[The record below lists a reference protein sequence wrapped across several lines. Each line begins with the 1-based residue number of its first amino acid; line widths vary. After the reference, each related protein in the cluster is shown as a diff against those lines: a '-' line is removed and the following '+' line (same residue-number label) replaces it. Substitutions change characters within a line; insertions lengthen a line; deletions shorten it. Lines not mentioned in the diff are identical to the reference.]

1 MEIIDIDQYVK
12 NITGPQGSNGSL
24 GNDDEAFLT
33 KLMGEATSLTNHVE
47 NISSFAGSSTRQLF
61 YELIQNANDV
71 KATHF
76 GVGYDDSSILIVNNG
91 APFRLLPSG
100 EDVKKD
106 DLRAFLAKGKGT
118 KYDDKE
124 TIGKYG
130 QGSKLLYNLLTD
142 RSDRNQQEALGQAI
156 IEEYKGIILFS
167 WSSSIQRQALMT
179 YHEGQSI
186 GFKSDVY
193 NSDFPVLLKIIL
205 TYFPVLPGKE
215 YEIKSSSEVLFPLSE
230 LEVFSKTLSNYFS
243 APHINESAF
252 DKGSALFI
260 LLGEGKGNT
269 VRDAVDENLI
279 DGVRTSLPLLNQNIK
294 SVQFNE
300 TRVSK
305 SSAFHE
311 ADLSILEDKE
321 ARIFWPK
328 SLSQLQG
335 GLVNFFQY
343 FPITNEV
350 HGLNLIID
358 SREFNIAGSRQN
370 LDFESDYTKLV
381 LKEISD
387 AFIAHIRL
395 LGTSEKESE
404 LIALSKAIVKC
415 SPAGETKYNRKV
427 KALFY
432 DALIPALKENIP
444 TTRGIRNSL
453 DANCVINTSK
463 VKVDTA
469 TLGIENQFWVVDD
482 LQDVASELSS
492 VLGIKIWGVSD
503 ILKAFTSSDARDKWV
518 NNLPEQDHQNI
529 IEELKE
535 LPPARVRELPF
546 LKFSDRKVYSFN
558 QALDS
563 EMLVLLD
570 EKAYPIKEILIK
582 CGFTVGGREVL
593 QGGEKG
599 LLEKLASS
607 IPNPLTRWKAIWAKI
622 DAASLLHTE
631 KWQIFMTLRDN
642 WGVSEEYLGDEL
654 LLFKNREGVL
664 QPLSKMLKPGHSYAP
679 SGILKAFE
687 LFPTEVYNNELD
699 PYLMKS
705 KHIWNTL
712 AQSWEKVKP
721 EINRQNYTQVLNDLG
736 QLFQDKEGGNKLQ
749 DQTWLMNQDGNL
761 VSRDNIFYST
771 SIAALPQDQ
780 YSGLSALIERITD
793 NLNLVPFGFLGQLNQ
808 INFAELPNSSL
819 GNLVAKISKDN
830 SQISPSEAKLLFGLK
845 SNQEYFFSTFKIRKV
860 DETILL
866 VNNQSGIQF
875 HANDAKLSYFLK
887 GKSNYFELP
896 QPLYEIFKEDG
907 GLKRDY
913 GSGVDEFARKLMVD
927 FGAQKE
933 FIDLVLRC
941 NQETQLLYLNRIQRF
956 DLSTQDNTS
965 EYGPGSIEVK
975 LIDLA
980 KRLKQFENL
989 RTKTYVDST
998 PLGSL
1003 TYEDRVLL
1011 KGNDLKFSFRLS
1023 NLITEY
1029 AAQATTI
1036 NRLLDKFTNR
1046 FAATTFLETRS
1057 YPEGDIFNKI
1067 LRDEDLSNP
1076 ERVSFIA
1083 AYLLTQ
1089 PENHNDQNL
1098 RNLNWLSL
1106 NKASVLSSLYRHEMD
1121 SFEQV
1126 IGSYYWT
1133 PKNHIYAP
1141 DDDSFL
1147 LESER
1152 LPVWAKE
1159 WLNGKQERLKFL
1171 KDAGLRTVND
1181 PTLVFR
1187 KAVLS
1192 GESLSGTA
1200 IADAANQPQP
1210 ENTLKWL
1217 LGRNHIS
1224 EYRSASHRLI
1234 NNYIDKLAVKSDTLP
1249 PYLQRF
1255 GTNGRLAIQEMTP
1268 PYNALSL
1275 SDLKEEDLSIIPDV
1289 VSKTD
1294 RALVDIDFL
1303 STDIQKLLEANGIP
1317 LAFLEK
1323 EITDQ
1328 NANDLQE
1335 WSLGKYKEWK
1345 KDYDKYTIRTTQ
1357 NAVPLTYYLKYEE
1370 EEKEISIRSI
1380 ETSIRHNR
1388 RDGHIDLIV
1397 FQEEN
1402 KSVLEAIQEAKEELF
1417 EGDYKSLTD
1426 LLAKFAVNDKD
1437 QLILD
1442 IIKDNGVTKEKL
1454 EEMLRKGSLVN
1465 EPSPTYQEGSP
1476 DGTRVKIDITEEERQ
1491 KIENSSEA
1499 IKKMLNQATE
1509 SELNEISQRLQEV
1522 KDFMEG
1528 TEHKSSP
1535 SLLIG
1540 YIGEVLVVEWLKR
1553 INSALSV
1560 DHVTISR
1567 KDGRIEQKYTAYD
1580 ILVKHREQTFEID
1593 VKTTIKP
1600 LEEVSK
1606 SVAFYVSRRQYD
1618 HIADNPDNNYFI
1630 FRISL
1635 KELGLEPFYQE
1646 LKRRNPNM
1654 NYEELIN
1661 KEDADIR
1668 REINEFLSDPLKVSL
1683 LREHRMYFKLSV
1695 PKMSNLEVPF

>member
-1 MEIIDIDQYVK
+1 MEIKDIDRYVREISGINANSNLLGEDEEPFLSKLMGTDINLTKHVK
-12 NITGPQGSNGSL
+12 NISG
-24 GNDDEAFLT
+24 
-33 KLMGEATSLTNHVE
+33 
-47 NISSFAGSSTRQLF
+47 FAGSSMRQLF
-61 YELIQNANDV
+61 YEMLQNANDEG
-71 KATHF
+71 ATTF
-76 GVGYDDSSILIVNNG
+76 NVWFDDSKLLILNNG
-91 APFRLLPSG
+91 KPFELNPLGTDRK
-100 EDVKKD
+100 KKD
-106 DLRAFLAKGKGT
+106 DLRAFLEKEKSP
-118 KYDDKE
+118 KYGDQN
-124 TIGKYG
+124 TIGEFG
-130 QGSKLLYNLLTD
+130 LGSKLLYNLLTD
-142 RSDRNQQEALGQAI
+142 EGEWNQQEALGQAI
-156 IEEYKGIILFS
+156 LNDYKGLILFS
-167 WSSSIQRQALMT
+167 WSDCLHLQGLRTLNVEKPLNKTSRIYGNDTPILT
-179 YHEGQSI
+179 
-186 GFKSDVY
+186 
-193 NSDFPVLLKIIL
+193 KIIF
-205 TYFPVLPGKE
+205 TYFPVLPGEQYTVNKE
-215 YEIKSSSEVLFPLSE
+215 KKVLFTAQELKHFISSMDAFFSLSQ
-230 LEVFSKTLSNYFS
+230 T
-243 APHINESAF
+243 NESEF
-252 DKGSALFI
+252 SEGSALFVM
-260 LLGEGKGNT
+260 LGEGKNEA
-269 VRDAVDENLI
+269 VKDAVDTNLLNGI
-279 DGVRTSLPLLNQNIK
+279 RTSLPLLNRVVK
-294 SVQFNE
+294 SVQINE
-300 TRVSK
+300 QRVSK
-305 SSAFHE
+305 SSAFYE
-311 ADLSILEDKE
+311 AKLTVKGNKTGRVL
-321 ARIFWPK
+321 WPE
-328 SLSQLQG
+328 SLDAVEG
-335 GLVNFFQY
+335 DFVNFFQF
-343 FPITNEV
+343 FPIANEV
-350 HGLNLIID
+350 HGLNLIVD
-358 SREFNIAGSRQN
+358 SKAYKITNSRQN
-370 LDFESDYTKLV
+370 IDLDDPYSKTVLEDISGAFKVFISNLKNPNDETKL
-381 LKEISD
+381 IS
-387 AFIAHIRL
+387 
-395 LGTSEKESE
+395 
-404 LIALSKAIVKC
+404 LIQAIVRSKP
-415 SPAGETKYNRKV
+415 SESTEKNRYIKR
-427 KALFY
+427 LFY
-432 DALIPALKENIP
+432 DDLLPVLKTRIP
-444 TTRGIRNSL
+444 TNSGIKNNHEQACILNLSNLNVSL
-453 DANCVINTSK
+453 KD
-463 VKVDTA
+463 
-469 TLGIENQFWVVDD
+469 LGTEDMYWVADG

-492 VLGIKIWGVSD
+492 VLGIEIWGISD
-503 ILKAFTSSDARDKWV
+503 ILKAFTSSDARDEWV
-518 NNLPEQDHQNI
+518 NNLPEQDYQNI
-529 IEELKE
+529 IEELKGFS
-535 LPPARVRELPF
+535 PARIRELPF

-593 QGGEKG
+593 QSGEKG

-607 IPNPLTRWKAIWAKI
+607 IPNPLARWKAIWAKI

-631 KWQIFMTLRDN
+631 KWQVFRTLRDN
-642 WGVSEEYLGDEL
+642 WEVPEEYLGDEL

-664 QPLSKMLKPGHSYAP
+664 QPLSKMLKAGHSHAP
-679 SGILKAFE
+679 SGILKPFE
-687 LFPTEVYNNELD
+687 LFPTEQYHDELD
-699 PYLMKS
+699 AYMMKS

-712 AQSWEKVKP
+712 THSWEKIKP
-721 EINRQNYTQVLNDLG
+721 EISLQNYMQVLKDLEK
-736 QLFQDKEGGNKLQ
+736 LFQKKEIGNKLQ
-749 DQTWLMNQDGNL
+749 DQEWLMNPKGNL

-780 YSGLSALIERITD
+780 YSSLSTLIKRITD
-793 NLNLVPFGFLGQLNQ
+793 NLNLVPFNFLVQLSQ

-819 GNLVAKISKDN
+819 RNLAEKISKDN
-830 SQISPSEAKLLFGLK
+830 SQISPSEAKLLFDLNP
-845 SNQEYFFSTFKIRKV
+845 NQESFFSTFKIREV
-860 DETILL
+860 DENILL

-875 HANDAKLSYFLK
+875 HANDAKLSNFLK

-896 QPLYEIFKEDG
+896 QPLYETFKEDG

-941 NQETQLLYLNRIQRF
+941 NQETKALYLNKIKRF
-956 DLSTQDNTS
+956 ELSTKGYPG
-965 EYGPGSIEVK
+965 EYGRASFEVK
-975 LIDLA
+975 LIGLA
-980 KRLKQFENL
+980 RPLNQLENL
-989 RTKTYVDST
+989 RNKTYVDDI
-998 PLGSL
+998 PLSSL
-1003 TYEDRVLL
+1003 IYEDKVEL
-1011 KGNDLKFSFRLS
+1011 KGNDLQFSFGLS
-1023 NLITEY
+1023 GLIEKY
-1029 AAQATTI
+1029 ASQALTI
-1036 NRLLDKFTNR
+1036 NRLRKKFSNQSE
-1046 FAATTFLETRS
+1046 ASKFLETKL
-1057 YPEGDIFNKI
+1057 YPKDSIFHEI
-1067 LRDEDLSNP
+1067 ISDQVLANP

-1106 NKASVLSSLYRHEMD
+1106 NKAKVLSSLYGHEMD

-1147 LESER
+1147 LESEK
-1152 LPVWAKE
+1152 LPAWAKE

-1171 KDAGLRTVND
+1171 KAAGLRTVDD

-1234 NNYIDKLAVKSDTLP
+1234 NNYIDKLAVKSDALP

-1255 GTNGRLAIQEMTP
+1255 NTNGRLAIQEMTP

-1454 EEMLRKGSLVN
+1454 EEMLREGSLVN
-1465 EPSPTYQEGSP
+1465 EPPPTYQEGSP

-1540 YIGEVLVVEWLKR
+1540 YIGEILVVEWLKLLGDKSEV
-1553 INSALSV
+1553 NHVALNENHRPTKTPF
-1560 DHVTISR
+1560 D
-1567 KDGRIEQKYTAYD
+1567 IELIIDK
-1580 ILVKHREQTFEID
+1580 RRFEID

-1600 LEEVSK
+1600 LHDVSD
-1606 SVAFYVSRRQYD
+1606 SVAFFVSRIQYD
-1618 HIADNPDNNYFI
+1618 HIANNPDDNYFI

-1635 KELGLEPFYQE
+1635 EDLGLTEWYHKLKNKYQGLDYQE
-1646 LKRRNPNM
+1646 IIDAEKENILARVHSFLETRKDLLKT
-1654 NYEELIN
+1654 
-1661 KEDADIR
+1661 K
-1668 REINEFLSDPLKVSL
+1668 
-1683 LREHRMYFKLSV
+1683 RMYFKLSV
-1695 PKMSNLEVPF
+1695 PQVDNMDVPF